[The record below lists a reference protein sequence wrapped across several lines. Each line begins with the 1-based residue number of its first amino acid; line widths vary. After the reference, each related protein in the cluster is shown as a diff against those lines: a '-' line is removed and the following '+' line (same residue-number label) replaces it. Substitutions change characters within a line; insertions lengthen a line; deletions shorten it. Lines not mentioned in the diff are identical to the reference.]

1 MENKFDKEM
10 NWDENEKD
18 FLDDLLKE
26 GLDRDFSVTISES
39 FADMV
44 CETVEKRKSI
54 REALLKHIMMSLGL
68 FVIMAFAVAFL
79 FYFKMDEAN
88 VLFDFAVK
96 FKYPIAFIITII
108 TSIQLADSFLLS
120 RKKDQL

>member
-1 MENKFDKEM
+1 MKDSFNKEM
-10 NWDENEKD
+10 NWNESEEN

-26 GLDRDFSVTISES
+26 GLDRDFSVTIPEG

-44 CETVEKRKSI
+44 SETVEKRKSI
-54 REALLKHIMMSLGL
+54 REALLKHLMMSLGL
-68 FVIMAFAVAFL
+68 FGIMAFAVAFL

-88 VLFDFAVK
+88 VLVDFTVK

-108 TSIQLADSFLLS
+108 TSIQLADSILLS
-120 RKKDQL
+120 RQKDQL